1 MEDNDIFWKRKSGG
15 GFEKFLANCERGREG
30 ERSEIRLIRSK
41 KQRTTT
47 LLISLDKFWS
57 CFLYKATLYTLLF
70 DYTHVFGLELLV
82 VSSNNEFLQFLEM
95 AVQEF
100 DVLQPQLLADDLEI
114 PDGVHVSLHVGNV
127 VVIERSCVK
136 NRDMRRKK
144 IPQNLRSLCVLLS
157 RDKVR
162 DSLDDT
168 RQERR
173 KKKNERLIIKIAFN
187 LRQRWKIPSQALMCE
202 RKLFPSPC
210 PSAAPLTN
218 PAMSTTFKKAG
229 TLL

>member
-1 MEDNDIFWKRKSGG
+1 MEEEEWRWFRKV
-15 GFEKFLANCERGREG
+15 FCERGREG

-57 CFLYKATLYTLLF
+57 CFLYKAMRLYTLLF
-70 DYTHVFGLELLV
+70 DHTHVFGLELLV

-114 PDGVHVSLHVGNV
+114 PDGVHVSLHVGHV

-202 RKLFPSPC
+202 RKLFPSPW

>member
-1 MEDNDIFWKRKSGG
+1 MEEEEWRWFRKV
-15 GFEKFLANCERGREG
+15 FCERGREG

-70 DYTHVFGLELLV
+70 DHTHVFGLELLV

-114 PDGVHVSLHVGNV
+114 PDGVHVSLHVSHV

-144 IPQNLRSLCVLLS
+144 IPQNLRSSAFYCRETKFVTAS
-157 RDKVR
+157 TTRD
-162 DSLDDT
+162 
-168 RQERR
+168 RR
-173 KKKNERLIIKIAFN
+173 G
-187 LRQRWKIPSQALMCE
+187 E
-202 RKLFPSPC
+202 RKR
-210 PSAAPLTN
+210 T
-218 PAMSTTFKKAG
+218 KD
-229 TLL
+229 

>member
-1 MEDNDIFWKRKSGG
+1 
-15 GFEKFLANCERGREG
+15 
-30 ERSEIRLIRSK
+30 
-41 KQRTTT
+41 
-47 LLISLDKFWS
+47 
-57 CFLYKATLYTLLF
+57 
-70 DYTHVFGLELLV
+70 
-82 VSSNNEFLQFLEM
+82 M

-114 PDGVHVSLHVGNV
+114 PDGVHVSLHVGHV

-173 KKKNERLIIKIAFN
+173 KINH
-187 LRQRWKIPSQALMCE
+187 
-202 RKLFPSPC
+202 
-210 PSAAPLTN
+210 
-218 PAMSTTFKKAG
+218 
-229 TLL
+229 

>member
-1 MEDNDIFWKRKSGG
+1 MEEEEWRWFRKV
-15 GFEKFLANCERGREG
+15 FCERGREG

-114 PDGVHVSLHVGNV
+114 PDGVHVSLHVGHV

-162 DSLDDT
+162 DSHDDT

>member
-15 GFEKFLANCERGREG
+15 GFEKILANCERGREG

-114 PDGVHVSLHVGNV
+114 PDGVHVSLHVGHV

-168 RQERR
+168 RQE
-173 KKKNERLIIKIAFN
+173 KEK
-187 LRQRWKIPSQALMCE
+187 E
-202 RKLFPSPC
+202 RKI
-210 PSAAPLTN
+210 N
-218 PAMSTTFKKAG
+218 H
-229 TLL
+229 